1 MLYGLVAGLLAGWL
15 AGGDLARLERVSI
28 RWAPVAM
35 VGLLAQLILF
45 LQPVAERVGD
55 LGMPIYVSS
64 TALVLVVV
72 VRNARVPGFALV
84 AIGAAANLAAI
95 VANGGYMPASTA
107 ALAAL
112 GKTINAGYSNSAVVP
127 SPALGPLTDVFAM
140 PRWLPFA
147 NVFSLGD
154 VLISLGVALAVL
166 ALMRGGASGNLPR
179 TYSQPGTSG
188 S

>member
-35 VGLLAQLILF
+35 VGLLAQLVLF
-45 LQPVAERVGD
+45 LQPVAERAGE

-64 TALVLVVV
+64 TALVLLVV

-84 AIGAAANLAAI
+84 AIGAASNLAAI
-95 VANGGYMPASTA
+95 AANGGYMPASTG

-154 VLISLGVALAVL
+154 VLISVGVTLAVL
-166 ALMRGGASGNLPR
+166 ALMRGGAYGNLPR